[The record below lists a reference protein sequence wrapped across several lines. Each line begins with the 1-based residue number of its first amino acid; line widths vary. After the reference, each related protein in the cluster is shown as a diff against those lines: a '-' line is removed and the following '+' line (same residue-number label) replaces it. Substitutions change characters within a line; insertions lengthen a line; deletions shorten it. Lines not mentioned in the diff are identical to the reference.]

1 MGKVFE
7 IKHPIIQHKLTQLR
21 EKETRTCDF
30 RRLCD
35 EIGVFLGYEAL
46 KDIKMLDKKIETPI
60 TFTLGKMIEEEK
72 ITLVVILRA
81 GLGMLNGLLE
91 VIPGARVGHIGL
103 YRDENTLEIVEYF
116 SKLPSGIENTKVMLL
131 DPMIATGGSI
141 IDSINILKEK
151 GVSDITV
158 LSLISS
164 PEGLNKI
171 TTKFDDINIYTA
183 AIDDRLNEKGYIVP
197 GLGDAGDR
205 IFGTH

>member
-1 MGKVFE
+1 MGF
-7 IKHPIIQHKLTQLR
+7 
-21 EKETRTCDF
+21 
-30 RRLCD
+30 
-35 EIGVFLGYEAL
+35 
-46 KDIKMLDKKIETPI
+46 
-60 TFTLGKMIEEEK
+60 
-72 ITLVVILRA
+72 
-81 GLGMLNGLLE
+81 LE
-91 VIPGARVGHIGL
+91 VIPSAKVGHIGL

-141 IDSINILKEK
+141 IDSINILKAK
-151 GVSDITV
+151 GVKDINV

-171 TTKFDDINIYTA
+171 TTKFDDINIYTMT
-183 AIDDRLNEKGYIVP
+183 IDDKLNEKGYIVP

>member
-1 MGKVFE
+1 MKNVFE

-21 EKETRTCDF
+21 SKETRTCDF
-30 RRLCD
+30 RKLCD

-46 KDIKMLDKKIETPI
+46 KDIKMLDKGIETPI
-60 TFTLGKMIEEEK
+60 TFTSGKMIEEEN
-72 ITLVVILRA
+72 ITFVVILRA
-81 GLGMLNGLLE
+81 GLGMLNGILE
-91 VIPGARVGHIGL
+91 VIPSAKVGHIGL

-116 SKLPSGIENTKVMLL
+116 SKLPNGIENTKVMLL

-141 IDSINILKEK
+141 IDSINILKAK
-151 GVSDITV
+151 GVKDINV

-183 AIDDRLNEKGYIVP
+183 AIDDKLNEKGYIVP